1 MKLVLQ
7 PPENLGSAGW
17 WDSWARRRTA
27 GVVVP
32 HQGVPTTTRDPTGP
46 PCGRTPALRWL
57 RYRSSQYPDIPPL
70 SALPAQSWRS
80 LILNFQVV
88 GALVLRTFQ
97 SLLLLSVVCGVVHA
111 QDRPSKPS
119 LPKAE
124 RSAISSGLLG
134 SSRSNKA
141 VGVSLRQAMALARED
156 TGGRVLSS
164 KSFNSGNQGA
174 QIHQIRLLVDGE
186 RVVTV
191 VVDAKGRVRRR

>member
-1 MKLVLQ
+1 MKQ
-7 PPENLGSAGW
+7 
-17 WDSWARRRTA
+17 
-27 GVVVP
+27 
-32 HQGVPTTTRDPTGP
+32 
-46 PCGRTPALRWL
+46 
-57 RYRSSQYPDIPPL
+57 
-70 SALPAQSWRS
+70 
-80 LILNFQVV
+80 
-88 GALVLRTFQ
+88 VLRTFQ